1 MSLLSS
7 SRTAL
12 RGPLRLVLFCVVGTC
27 PVVALAAQVPEAL
40 RGQEGDFD
48 RQAVDSLDFILSLSL
63 TQEQARAIL
72 RQYEEACRRYLDYYN
87 DLAEIQPLEIEAYTA
102 FLEEDRLN
110 QGFTP
115 EVERRTAR
123 IHHRA
128 LALRETVSADLN
140 SLAEGVWD
148 VLTPDQ
154 RQIAADYKPNRKA
167 VFDRFASSK
176 ERRRAARRAERRA
189 RRTGLRPQGDDP
201 QLKSARKELE
211 TINKATHVRPDAIA
225 KYLLRPAAAEP
236 LCQLADVRAPQV
248 VREAVDCRRSGTRD
262 YPRARGEQDE
272 QTLHEL
278 RKEINN
284 WNLANGMYFSR
295 EQIEQLV
302 YLADEAERFKSTQ
315 RQAKPKDKLPRKDF
329 NAEIVKLEL
338 AAEAVLRPGQL
349 EVMETYKPCL
359 LPPKNLKDPVRVGQ
373 ASDGARLARWLE
385 RARGKPQR
393 RVERMIERLIEREI
407 AHLGP
412 MDDATTEQRRNL
424 LRETVRQASGMSDVE
439 FALNKDDLA
448 DAIQPQDRKDELI
461 ADIDAMR
468 RKRVQP
474 GRTAQFLL
482 NRGFAEVLKVRYE
495 QLSNEAPVTRRE

>member
-1 MSLLSS
+1 MSLLRS

-12 RGPLRLVLFCVVGTC
+12 RGPLRLVLFFVVGAC

-40 RGQEGDFD
+40 RGQEGDLD

-63 TQEQARAIL
+63 SQEQARAIL
-72 RQYEEACRRYLDYYN
+72 RQYEEACGRYLDYYN
-87 DLAEIQPLEIEAYTA
+87 ELAEIQPLEIEAYTA

-110 QGFTP
+110 QGFTA

-140 SLAEGVWD
+140 SLAKGVWD

-154 RQIAADYKPNRKA
+154 RPIAADYKPNKEA

-176 ERRRAARRAERRA
+176 EQRRAARRAERLA
-189 RRTGLRPQGDDP
+189 RRTKLTSPGDDP
-201 QLKSARKELE
+201 QLKIARKELE
-211 TINKATHVRPDAIA
+211 AISKATHVRPDAIA

-236 LCQLADVRAPQV
+236 LCQLANVKAPRV
-248 VREAVDCRRSGTRD
+248 VREAIDCRRWGTRD
-262 YPRARGEQDE
+262 YPRVRCEQDE
-272 QTLHEL
+272 RTLDEL
-278 RKEINN
+278 RTEINN
-284 WNLANGMYFSR
+284 WNLANGMHFSR

-302 YLADEAERFKSTQ
+302 YLANEAERLKSTR
-315 RQAKPKDKLPRKDF
+315 RQAKSKDRLSRKDF
-329 NAEIVKLEL
+329 DAEIVKLEL

-349 EVMETYKPCL
+349 EVMDTYKPCL

-373 ASDGARLARWLE
+373 ASDSTRLARWLE
-385 RARGKPQR
+385 HARGKPQR
-393 RVERMIERLIEREI
+393 RVERMIERLIEGEI

-424 LRETVRQASGMSDVE
+424 LRETVRQASEMSDVE

-448 DAIQPQDRKDELI
+448 DAVQPQDRKDELI
-461 ADIDAMR
+461 ADIDALR
-468 RKRVQP
+468 RQRVQP

-495 QLSNEAPVTRRE
+495 QLSHEAPVTRRE